1 MREEQIA
8 DAQYMAMRDYDL
20 RGAIQEAAVAIVNGI
35 VDGLS
40 NTTQDSRN
48 TPVVIRIGDR
58 DFNGYIVNIVN
69 NSLRAQGRKSLNRIT
84 AYGKG

>member
-1 MREEQIA
+1 
-8 DAQYMAMRDYDL
+8 MAMQDYDL
-20 RGAIQEAAVAIVNGI
+20 RGAIQNAAVAIVNG
-35 VDGLS
+35 VVSGLS
-40 NTTQDSRN
+40 NTTQDSGN

-58 DFNGYIVNIVN
+58 DFNGYIVNTVN